1 MCTNV
6 SLYNTYLKGVRI
18 GGSGFPRIWPPACG
32 SRASKIWWGYRVQ
45 VFDFRAV
52 LLGSLHSSLE
62 LSVWPFAFLL
72 FCLIFYSLY
81 LLAINHNMKRLW
93 DTVHMLQP
101 MFISLLWLCQW
112 WNGVSLAE
120 HFHLQAS
127 AFPCHLHFDELMMT
141 TKLPH
146 LLQKTLIS
154 RDSSYFCHECFH
166 RHKRW
171 IGQDF
176 IRSAYSCCPSNSYL
190 CQTPRSMILIDWLD
204 ESESYFL
211 SH

>member
-18 GGSGFPRIWPPACG
+18 GAGSGFPGIWPPACG

-52 LLGSLHSSLE
+52 LLGSLRSSLE

-101 MFISLLWLCQW
+101 MIYFIALTLPVVKWSKSRWTLTFPFEPQL
-112 WNGVSLAE
+112 SLATSI
-120 HFHLQAS
+120 LMNWWQQN
-127 AFPCHLHFDELMMT
+127 FPIYS
-141 TKLPH
+141 K
-146 LLQKTLIS
+146 
-154 RDSSYFCHECFH
+154 
-166 RHKRW
+166 RH
-171 IGQDF
+171 
-176 IRSAYSCCPSNSYL
+176 
-190 CQTPRSMILIDWLD
+190 
-204 ESESYFL
+204 
-211 SH
+211 

>member
-18 GGSGFPRIWPPACG
+18 GAGSGFPGIWPPACG

-52 LLGSLHSSLE
+52 LLGSLRSSLE

-93 DTVHMLQP
+93 DTVHMLRP

-120 HFHLQAS
+120 HLLS
-127 AFPCHLHFDELMMT
+127 PLSLSFP
-141 TKLPH
+141 LPPPFWWIDDN
-146 LLQKTLIS
+146 KTSL
-154 RDSSYFCHECFH
+154 F
-166 RHKRW
+166 
-171 IGQDF
+171 
-176 IRSAYSCCPSNSYL
+176 
-190 CQTPRSMILIDWLD
+190 TPKGIN
-204 ESESYFL
+204 
-211 SH
+211 